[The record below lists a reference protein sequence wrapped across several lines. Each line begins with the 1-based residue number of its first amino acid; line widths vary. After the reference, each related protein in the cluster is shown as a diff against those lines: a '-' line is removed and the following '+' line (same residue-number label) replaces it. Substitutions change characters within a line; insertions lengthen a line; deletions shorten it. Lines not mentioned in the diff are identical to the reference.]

1 MKMSHQTM
9 MMNDHTSAFSLYLNS
24 QTQGRERE
32 REKTDK
38 GMGG

>member
-1 MKMSHQTM
+1 M

-32 REKTDK
+32 REREKKKTAK